1 VRITGTIVI
10 ATLGLAVAVGCGGNK
25 PQAKHA
31 EATPP
36 AKEADKPPVEVT
48 ASPNIAVSTDLA
60 EACKISPEKS
70 IFPRFRYN
78 QDDLLADDQ
87 VVLDTI
93 AKCLTDG
100 VLKGRSVKLIGRAD
114 PRGTDE
120 YNLALGSQRSSTV
133 RDYMDQ
139 HGLKPSQLVE
149 TTRGAIDATGTDED
163 GWRKDRRVD
172 IVLLATTTASK

>member
-1 VRITGTIVI
+1 
-10 ATLGLAVAVGCGGNK
+10 LGLTLAAGCGGNK

-31 EATPP
+31 ETPSS
-36 AKEADKPPVEVT
+36 ARVADKPPVEVP
-48 ASPNIAVSTDLA
+48 ASPNIAISMDLA
-60 EACKISPEKS
+60 EACKISAEKA

-78 QDDLLADDQ
+78 QDDLLADDR

-100 VLKGRSVKLIGRAD
+100 VLKGRTVKLIGRAD

-120 YNLALGSQRSSTV
+120 YNLALGSKRSSSV
-133 RDYMDQ
+133 SEYMNKL
-139 HGLKPSQLVE
+139 GLEPAQLVE

-172 IVLLATTTASK
+172 IVLLASSSASR